1 MLDFG
6 DVVVH
11 LFTAEQREYY
21 DLESFYG
28 AAEEVG
34 MHACASVTGHQR
46 RAWLLF
52 LPRARVLAAV
62 SWGRARAGATALR
75 A

>member
-6 DVVVH
+6 DVVIH

-28 AAEEVG
+28 AAEEVR
-34 MHACASVTGHQR
+34 M
-46 RAWLLF
+46 RA
-52 LPRARVLAAV
+52 ANQVQVVQVLV
-62 SWGRARAGATALR
+62 RGG
-75 A
+75 

>member
-6 DVVVH
+6 DVVIH

-28 AAEEVG
+28 AAEEVR
-34 MHACASVTGHQR
+34 M
-46 RAWLLF
+46 RA
-52 LPRARVLAAV
+52 AKTVHIVEVLGGAAELV
-62 SWGRARAGATALR
+62 QVMKGGS
-75 A
+75 